1 MTAEKPRFER
11 FLAGAAR
18 LATGSGLH
26 PLMLLQ
32 AVEAEAER
40 SVSDGKMAN
49 AYLVQ
54 LAPGDAGEVAGAIGQ
69 LSRAIVQ
76 MLEERLRAGGL
87 QTVGPLT
94 AEFAAFS
101 AVPPGTVLVEAAFR
115 LPSEASPQ
123 RGNLRPTQALKR
135 QRNRSL
141 FVEGTGRVPLRHT
154 PFTVGRATDCD
165 LVLLDFAVSRRHAVI
180 EEASNGQLVIRD
192 LGSRNKLVVEGAAA
206 DEVILD
212 PGLHVTLGGT
222 TLWLEEQQ

>member
-1 MTAEKPRFER
+1 MTGDKPRLER

-32 AVEAEAER
+32 AVEAAAER

-49 AYLVQ
+49 AYVIQ
-54 LAPGDAGEVAGAIGQ
+54 LAPGDAGEIAGATGQ
-69 LSRAIVQ
+69 LSQAIVSI
-76 MLEERLRAGGL
+76 LEERQRTDGLRTL
-87 QTVGPLT
+87 GPL
-94 AEFAAFS
+94 AVEFAASS
-101 AVPPGTVLVEAAFR
+101 AVAPGRVLVETMFR
-115 LPSEASPQ
+115 LPSEASQQ

-154 PFTVGRATDCD
+154 PFTIGRATDCD

-180 EEASNGQLVIRD
+180 VEASNGQLLLRD
-192 LGSRNKLVVEGAAA
+192 LGSRNKLIVNGAAT
-206 DEVILD
+206 DEVVLD
-212 PGLHVTLGGT
+212 AELRVSLGGT
-222 TLWLEEQQ
+222 TLWLEELP